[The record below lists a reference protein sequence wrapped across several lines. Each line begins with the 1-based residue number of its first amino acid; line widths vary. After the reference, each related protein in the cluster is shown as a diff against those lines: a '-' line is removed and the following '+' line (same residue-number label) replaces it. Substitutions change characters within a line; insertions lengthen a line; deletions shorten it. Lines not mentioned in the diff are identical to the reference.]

1 MKIAIV
7 GYPDSVKKILRT
19 LESQYSQIIF
29 LSYEIK
35 QLGDSL
41 ESLMELKGK
50 VDGIFSTGVGV
61 HSELV
66 SKLGLEVPMVYS
78 NREAGSILKALW
90 EVREDYESLF
100 SLKIGFDIVE
110 KKVLFDTL
118 DEFGIRL
125 RGVDVQEYQEDKT
138 ELDFLDEHI
147 KNLSKGN
154 VHCVLTAFGYVYD
167 YFKSKNKPVYRLQST
182 KNEITNQMKVLLKDI
197 KINENSKNR
206 IGIKIIK
213 VVKKI
218 KKDESDYDKISFK
231 MKLNQIFLKYSKE
244 IHGNY
249 QELTENEYIFF
260 TTQKILETKDS
271 ELNFLK
277 LLNEIYILGGKV
289 AIGIGYAENIQD
301 ATANAKKALNI
312 SILNDKGEA
321 YLFSDNKIR
330 GPLYKKNRF
339 DYSTKISNT
348 FEKEA
353 KKIGITPKY
362 LSKIRALQE
371 SLSKR
376 EFTSKELSELLDIT
390 ERSVNRIV
398 KPIIGNGYAEIIEYE
413 VCSSAGRPRRVIKFK
428 F

>member
-7 GYPDSVKKILRT
+7 GYPDSVKKILKT
-19 LESQYSQIIF
+19 LEPQYTYITF
-29 LSYEIK
+29 LPYEIK
-35 QLGDSL
+35 QLSDSVENL
-41 ESLMELKGK
+41 KELKGK
-50 VDGIFSTGVGV
+50 VDGIFSTGIGV
-61 HSELV
+61 HSEIV
-66 SKLGLEVPMVYS
+66 SKLGLDIPMVYS

-90 EVREDYESLF
+90 ELREDYQDISN
-100 SLKIGFDIVE
+100 LKIGFDIVE
-110 KKVLFDTL
+110 EKVLLETL
-118 DEFGIRL
+118 DEFGIKL
-125 RGVDVQEYQEDKT
+125 NGVDVQEYQEDKM

-147 KNLSKGN
+147 KNLIKGN
-154 VHCVLTAFGYVYD
+154 VHCVFTAFGYVYD

-182 KNEITNQMKVLLKDI
+182 KNEIVNQMKTLLKDI
-197 KINENSKNR
+197 KINENFKNR

-213 VVKKI
+213 ITKKS
-218 KKDESDYDKISFK
+218 KKDDSDYDKISFK
-231 MKLNQIFLKYSKE
+231 MKLNQVFLKYARE

-249 QELTENEYIFF
+249 QELIENEYVFF
-260 TTQKILETKDS
+260 TTQRILETKSS

-289 AIGIGYAENIQD
+289 AVGIGYAESIQE
-301 ATANAKKALNI
+301 ATINAKKALNI
-312 SILNDKGEA
+312 STLNDKGEV

-376 EFTSKELSELLDIT
+376 EFTSKELSEFLEIT

-398 KPIIGNGYAEIIEYE
+398 KPIIGSGYAEIIEYE
-413 VCSSAGRPRRVIKFK
+413 VCTSAGRPRRVIKFK

>member
-1 MKIAIV
+1 MRIAIV
-7 GYPDSVKKILRT
+7 GYQDSVKKILKT
-19 LESQYSQIIF
+19 LEPQYSHITF
-29 LSYEIK
+29 LPYEIK
-35 QLGDSL
+35 QLNDSIENL
-41 ESLMELKGK
+41 RELKGK
-50 VDGIFSTGVGV
+50 VDGVFSTGIGV
-61 HSELV
+61 HSEIV

-90 EVREDYESLF
+90 EVRENYKDLSE
-100 SLKIGFDIVE
+100 LKIGFDIVE
-110 KKVLFDTL
+110 RDALLDTL

-125 RGVDVQEYQEDKT
+125 HEINVQEYQEDKT

-154 VHCVLTAFGYVYD
+154 VQCVLTSFGYVYD
-167 YFKSKNKPVYRLQST
+167 YFKNKDKPVYRLQST
-182 KNEITNQMKVLLKDI
+182 KNEIINQMKVLLKDI
-197 KINENSKNR
+197 EINENVKNR

-213 VVKKI
+213 INKKNR
-218 KKDESDYDKISFK
+218 KDETDYDKISFK

-249 QELTENEYIFF
+249 QELTDGEYIFF

-271 ELNFLK
+271 ELSFLK

-289 AIGIGYAENIQD
+289 AIGIGYAENIQE
-301 ATANAKKALNI
+301 ATSNAKKALSI
-312 SILNDKGEA
+312 SVLNDKGEI

-339 DYSTKISNT
+339 DYSTKVSNN

-371 SLSKR
+371 SLTKR
-376 EFTSKELSELLDIT
+376 EFTSKELSEFLEIT

-398 KPIIGNGYAEIIEYE
+398 KPIITNGYAEIKEYE